1 MTFAQLRADVF
12 RRLQE
17 SASAPVFWSQAD
29 VDAALLEGYQEIS
42 DATEWCERWFTVDL
56 LQSRP
61 AYDLRTLTTDT
72 VLNVGRAF
80 HVDTNRWLTPTTPR
94 ELDRGYRRWETI
106 TGEPV
111 RLWTSGL
118 WWLRYYPLA
127 GTDAGEVKQYAAVLP
142 EDMVDDT
149 DEPGFP
155 GTFHY
160 GLVEYALADLWA
172 QDGEPT
178 KALASWKAYLAYE
191 AALTAFV
198 QGRAAVPLEH
208 AHG

>member
-1 MTFAQLRADVF
+1 MTRADLRTEVF

-17 SASAPVFWSQAD
+17 SSSAPVFWTAD
-29 VDAALLEGYQEIS
+29 DIDAAVDEGYDELS

-56 LQSRP
+56 LQQRP

-72 VLNVGRAF
+72 VLNIGRAF

-94 ELDRGYRRWETI
+94 ELDRGYRRWETV
-106 TGEPV
+106 TGAPI
-111 RLWTSGL
+111 RLWMSGL

-127 GTDAGEVKQYAAVLP
+127 GTDAGEVKQYIVVLP
-142 EDMVDDT
+142 DALADDA

-155 GTFHY
+155 ETLHY

-178 KALASWKAYLAYE
+178 KALAAWKAYLAYE
-191 AALTAFV
+191 AGLMAFV
-198 QGRAAVPLEH
+198 QGRAAVPLER